1 MPMME
6 KATENFLFR
15 VSRRTGREGKHVRS
29 PEKHSKE
36 NPKHCAHGV
45 PVSCRRLYFPI
56 TAFRWQGERRR
67 IFMSRHKKRT
77 RRAD

>member
-15 VSRRTGREGKHVRS
+15 VSRRTGREGRGGEERGGKHVRS
-29 PEKHSKE
+29 PEIQQEKQ
-36 NPKHCAHGV
+36 KHCAHAV

-56 TAFRWQGERRR
+56 TAFHWQGGGEEEEN
-67 IFMSRHKKRT
+67 FH
-77 RRAD
+77 